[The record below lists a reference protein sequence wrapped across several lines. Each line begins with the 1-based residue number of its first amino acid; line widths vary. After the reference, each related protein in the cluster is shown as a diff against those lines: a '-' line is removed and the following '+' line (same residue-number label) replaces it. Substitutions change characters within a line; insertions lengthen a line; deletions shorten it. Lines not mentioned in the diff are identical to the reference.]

1 MSLAILLHRPSPCLK
16 DTLGTDSDRRRFLV
30 GTTTRLYGFSNR
42 FHARVELLTVRTCS
56 TRNFH
61 LYLPKYKM
69 SDKEIETTKG
79 ISNETVCNYFYVL
92 FIIVSILAGLGLIN
106 DVRIGMM
113 LRPSMGIPLIL
124 RSVVVLSLAV
134 ANTLFLYIMCARSL
148 LK

>member
-1 MSLAILLHRPSPCLK
+1 M
-16 DTLGTDSDRRRFLV
+16 SDR
-30 GTTTRLYGFSNR
+30 
-42 FHARVELLTVRTCS
+42 
-56 TRNFH
+56 
-61 LYLPKYKM
+61 
-69 SDKEIETTKG
+69 EIETTKG

-92 FIIVSILAGLGLIN
+92 FIIVSILAGLALIN

-113 LRPSMGIPLIL
+113 IRPSMGIPLIL